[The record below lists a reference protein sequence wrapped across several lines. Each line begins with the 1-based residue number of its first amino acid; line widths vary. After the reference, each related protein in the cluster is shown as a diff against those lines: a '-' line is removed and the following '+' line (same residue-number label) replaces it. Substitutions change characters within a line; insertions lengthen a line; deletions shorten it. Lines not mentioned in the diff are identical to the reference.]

1 MFEDLSARTKLD
13 EEEIARLRKE
23 RDELLQKNATASEKA
38 GEVLKELEMEQDL
51 RRKAESRA
59 MALQQK
65 ADEDVEVVRSLRAD
79 LGDAVSRR
87 LSTKNVSVKLEKELT
102 HV

>member
-13 EEEIARLRKE
+13 EEEIARLQKE

-38 GEVLKELEMEQDL
+38 GELLAELQTERDLKL
-51 RRKAESRA
+51 KAEERS

-65 ADEDVEVVRSLRAD
+65 ADQ
-79 LGDAVSRR
+79 DAAVIDQM
-87 LSTKNVSVKLEKELT
+87 
-102 HV
+102 H